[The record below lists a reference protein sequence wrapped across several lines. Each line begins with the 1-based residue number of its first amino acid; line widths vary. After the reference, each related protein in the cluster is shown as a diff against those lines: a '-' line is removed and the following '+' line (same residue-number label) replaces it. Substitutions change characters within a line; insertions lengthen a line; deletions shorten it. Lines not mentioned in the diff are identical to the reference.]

1 MDCVYPSS
9 HNPHTHTHTQLERYM
24 VRAHDHVEEIGE
36 LRPNLRAQSR
46 TILVSAQVNLFGWER

>member
-1 MDCVYPSS
+1 
-9 HNPHTHTHTQLERYM
+9 M
-24 VRAHDHVEEIGE
+24 VRAHDRVEEIGE